1 MAKNEVLLTV
11 SDRAAAEMIVQLLE
25 EQGISA
31 ELNRVAGNPYLG
43 MLTADSWEIRVAPDD
58 LAAAQAVV
66 KDVEATSATSAS
78 SDSQSEDSEEEPE
91 KTVPAPAAPRIPS
104 FVTLLGLCVVVP
116 LPLGVLYAQHV
127 RLGFLLLSLA
137 LTCEIVGIATHN
149 LSALIV
155 ALIAKLIDT
164 VISPWLLVRLRR
176 KLGVQR
182 PADNQVGI
190 GMSGLFALV
199 VLLLLAWGVQQFRE
213 LEQEPLILAAFK
225 EEMRTLQREALG
237 GNIKQPTHQFPKTAL
252 GRIASSWIN
261 YSRRF
266 TERSLQMNQAYS
278 KLNTDWSEL
287 PLPAA
292 SQGRMEQFVKDAE
305 KLQRLADQVEEDQE
319 WDDLYT
325 VLQADAEKTQT
336 SKGFVQGLVD
346 SHDGP
351 TASTLKMRR
360 VAGAIS
366 QCAAHLKDATKVL
379 LRWQTAFPY
388 EYRDGRFHFLAVRPA
403 VEEFDKYDQLI
414 ESAFKLDGEAQRL
427 LEELR
432 QVAVR
437 PIP

>member
-1 MAKNEVLLTV
+1 
-11 SDRAAAEMIVQLLE
+11 
-25 EQGISA
+25 
-31 ELNRVAGNPYLG
+31 
-43 MLTADSWEIRVAPDD
+43 
-58 LAAAQAVV
+58 
-66 KDVEATSATSAS
+66 
-78 SDSQSEDSEEEPE
+78 
-91 KTVPAPAAPRIPS
+91 
-104 FVTLLGLCVVVP
+104 
-116 LPLGVLYAQHV
+116 
-127 RLGFLLLSLA
+127 
-137 LTCEIVGIATHN
+137 
-149 LSALIV
+149 
-155 ALIAKLIDT
+155 
-164 VISPWLLVRLRR
+164 
-176 KLGVQR
+176 
-182 PADNQVGI
+182 
-190 GMSGLFALV
+190 MSGLFALV

-225 EEMRTLQREALG
+225 EEVRTLQREALG
-237 GNIKQPTHQFPKTAL
+237 GNIKQPTHQLPKTAL

-261 YSRRF
+261 YTRRF
-266 TERSLQMNQAYS
+266 IERSLQMNQAYS

-336 SKGFVQGLVD
+336 TNGFVQGLVD
-346 SHDGP
+346 GHDGP

-366 QCAAHLKDATKVL
+366 HCAAHLKDATKVL

-388 EYRDGRFHFLAVRPA
+388 EYRDGRFHFLAVQRA
-403 VEEFDKYDQLI
+403 GEELGRYDQLI
-414 ESAFKLDGEAQRL
+414 ESALKLDGEAQRL